1 MTGEKLLER
10 IERTSVITAVMDRI
24 RGLIESGQLAPGAR
38 LPSERE
44 LRERL
49 GVGRSTVRE
58 ALRALEALGLI
69 EMHQGRGSYVRVPV
83 DGESLPVALTLASRP
98 AWAGLDRVVEA
109 RLPIETYT
117 ASLAAIR
124 RTDEQLA
131 GLARKLHDF
140 TAAMG
145 ENDLSQLV
153 LADYGFHDLIAHA
166 ASPALARALDSI
178 SVLIINS
185 RNLSLSR
192 EERLPHVLEKHRR
205 IYEAIAAQDPM
216 KASQAMSE
224 HLLDFISEL
233 GFEVA
238 TVKRGSTPALWDELH
253 YIAEGKLA
261 VNPPPLTA
269 QSHLTPQGQPPDG
282 PSAVMSTRQ
291 YLEETWKK
299 GSFSR

>member
-1 MTGEKLLER
+1 MDMTDEKLLGR
-10 IERTSVITAVMDRI
+10 IERTSVITEVMDRV
-24 RGLIESGQLAPGAR
+24 RGLIESGHLAPGTR

-69 EMHQGRGSYVRVPV
+69 EMHQGRGSYVRGSAGGGSFASAP
-83 DGESLPVALTLASRP
+83 AAASRP
-98 AWAGLDRVVEA
+98 AWDGLDRIVEA

-124 RTDEQLA
+124 RTDGQLA
-131 GLARKLHDF
+131 GMAEKLDDF
-140 TAAMG
+140 VTAMAG
-145 ENDLSQLV
+145 NDLPQLV

-178 SVLIINS
+178 SVLVINS

-192 EERLPHVLEKHRR
+192 KERLPHVLEKHRR
-205 IYEAIAAQDPM
+205 IYEAIAAQDPI

-238 TVKRGSTPALWDELH
+238 TVKRGSGPALWEELH
-253 YIAEGKLA
+253 YIAEGTQDL
-261 VNPPPLTA
+261 N
-269 QSHLTPQGQPPDG
+269 
-282 PSAVMSTRQ
+282 R
-291 YLEETWKK
+291 
-299 GSFSR
+299 